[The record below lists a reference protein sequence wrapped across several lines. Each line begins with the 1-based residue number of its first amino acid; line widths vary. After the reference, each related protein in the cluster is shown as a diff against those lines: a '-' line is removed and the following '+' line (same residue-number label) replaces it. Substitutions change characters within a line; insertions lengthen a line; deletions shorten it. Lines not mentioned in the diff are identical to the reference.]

1 MGTNILNPFE
11 IFGEAQSILDFS
23 PTQWLKAE
31 VANFVFR
38 PSSSEFVKQWL
49 DISGNNNHTDEQT
62 IESAQP
68 TWNGSRL
75 NFKVVT
81 YFKNLSSI
89 DWSEHTFFMKAK
101 VNSINNARSPV
112 LASAP
117 APDEYFIANFDTTEI
132 HSVYLSQTV
141 TTAETYIAEWTYGIK
156 ASVANSA
163 NGFRRAND
171 TEGAHTEN
179 TSDVLDQY
187 IGSSNN
193 FRFSD
198 SFIDEYVY
206 FNRVLSLADFQSVF
220 ALLGT

>member
-1 MGTNILNPFE
+1 MGIFHTILLKKTT
-11 IFGEAQSILDFS
+11 GSILDFS

-62 IESAQP
+62 TESLQP
-68 TWNGSRL
+68 SWGGSRL
-75 NFKVVT
+75 NFYAT
-81 YFKNLSSI
+81 AHFKNLSSV

-101 VNSINNARSPV
+101 VNSINNSRSPV
-112 LASAP
+112 LGNAP
-117 APDEYFIANFDTTEI
+117 SPNKYFIAHFDSNEI
-132 HSVYLSQTV
+132 TSQHLSALV
-141 TTAETYIAEWTYGIK
+141 VTAETYIAEWTYGIK
-156 ASVANSA
+156 ASIATPS
-163 NGFRRAND
+163 NGFRRANN
-171 TEGAHTEN
+171 TEGAHTRT

-187 IGSSNN
+187 IGSSQN
-193 FRFSD
+193 FRQSD

-206 FNRVLSLADFQSVF
+206 FDRVLSLADFQSVF